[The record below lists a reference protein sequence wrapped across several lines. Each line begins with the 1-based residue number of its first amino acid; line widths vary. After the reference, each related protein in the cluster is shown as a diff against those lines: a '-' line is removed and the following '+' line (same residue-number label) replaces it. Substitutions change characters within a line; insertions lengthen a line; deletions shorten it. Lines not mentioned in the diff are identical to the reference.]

1 MNLDIINILDNE
13 YFGTLPSS
21 QENENNIIISDE
33 SNFIDFSNIVP
44 DFPVLPKNIIIADK
58 IESIENIKLN
68 KKKIFFKVKKNVPDT
83 NRKPGRKTKSAS
95 EKSKE
100 ISDLIG
106 VHGNKDFDNLER
118 KIQVHYIRFI
128 INFSNDALKAENI
141 SKCYK
146 FKQIDTSIKETINYI
161 HVKKLRQS
169 SIGDI
174 IQKDISNKY
183 KRYDKSENRKSFG
196 KVVASS
202 KWLRE
207 LFMMNYLELFN
218 YYYNQEKPLKKLVF
232 KNKEINLSPETESFF
247 DLLEKY
253 DDIRNELINTVDRIY
268 YNDNSQGISWSNT
281 DHL

>member
-183 KRYDKSENRKSFG
+183 KRYDKSENRKIFK

-202 KWLRE
+202 EWLRE

-232 KNKEINLSPETESFF
+232 KNKEISLSTETESFF

-268 YNDNSQGISWSNT
+268 YNDNSQEISWSNT